1 MVQPII
7 KENTSFI
14 LNIMKI
20 AGAII
25 TFLGVIGYFIYQN
38 QALPPRVDKLEKDLP
53 AMREELRGEINSLR
67 SQIDKNSVKTDI
79 ILEDIKFVKS
89 AIISEQHKK

>member
-1 MVQPII
+1 MVQPVI

-20 AGAII
+20 AGVII

-67 SQIDKNSVKTDI
+67 SQIDKNSTKTDI
-79 ILEDIKFVKS
+79 ILDDVKTIKVYLMNKG
-89 AIISEQHKK
+89 K